1 MDLVVADD
9 RTVPLSKR
17 YENLRI
23 KPEGSQKEQGGGGRA
38 VDAREDG
45 CQPRS
50 IGSVGCMITR
60 CHVQIE
66 QERLGACIG

>member
-1 MDLVVADD
+1 MSLNMIIV
-9 RTVPLSKR
+9 LSQR

-23 KPEGSQKEQGGGGRA
+23 KPEESQKEREAEGGRGMLGRMGA
-38 VDAREDG
+38 S
-45 CQPRS
+45 PRS

-66 QERLGACIG
+66 QKRLGACIG